1 MGMFGGTFLNIDS
14 VLDTLIKRLESAQAR
29 ESSQDS

>member
-1 MGMFGGTFLNIDS
+1 MGMFGRTFLNIDS

-29 ESSQDS
+29 ESS